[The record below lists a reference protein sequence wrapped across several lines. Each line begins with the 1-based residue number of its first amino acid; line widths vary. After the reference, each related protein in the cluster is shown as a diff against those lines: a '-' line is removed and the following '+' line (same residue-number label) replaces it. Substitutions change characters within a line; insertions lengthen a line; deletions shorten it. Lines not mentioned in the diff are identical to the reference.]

1 MWSPC
6 EFTLLKGKKTSGKRC
21 FTATAIPVY
30 FASLTLI
37 QRVCKLPFIRI
48 SLVTKINSAFD
59 FSDAFILEHPVYFDY
74 QDFSDFASDL
84 HSKVLMQKSCEK
96 CCD

>member
-1 MWSPC
+1 M
-6 EFTLLKGKKTSGKRC
+6 LLYSDSDTCLFR
-21 FTATAIPVY
+21 
-30 FASLTLI
+30 LTYTYTTCI
-37 QRVCKLPFIRI
+37 CKLPFIRI

-59 FSDAFILEHPVYFDY
+59 FSAAFILGHPVYFDY
-74 QDFSDFASDL
+74 QDFPDFASDL